1 LSSSTDGRVV
11 VGRVGRPHGV
21 RGEVTVLPAGDD
33 LGDYER
39 GTVLRAGERDLEV
52 RSARPYR
59 DRGLIVAFA
68 GIRDRSAAET
78 LRGALLTR
86 EAARRRALAEG
97 EFWSSSLVGL
107 EAVTPAGAPLGLV
120 TGVVVGGLQDR
131 LVVTTPS
138 GREVE
143 VPFVEG
149 MVADPAGGHIVIDPP
164 EGLFPG

>member
-1 LSSSTDGRVV
+1 LSLSTDGRVV

-33 LGDYER
+33 PGDYGR
-39 GTVLRAGERDLEV
+39 GTILRAGERDLEV

-59 DRGLIVAFA
+59 DRGLIVAFT
-68 GIRDRSAAET
+68 GLRDRNEAET

-86 EAARRRALAEG
+86 AAAERRAPAEG

-107 EAVTPAGAPLGLV
+107 EAVTLGGTVLGRV
-120 TGVVVGGLQDR
+120 SDVVVGALQDR
-131 LVVTTPS
+131 LVITTPR
-138 GREVE
+138 GQEVE

-149 MVADPAGGHIVIDPP
+149 MVADPAGGRIVIDPP